1 MPVDFN
7 ASEVYEMAEVIER
20 NGAKYYR
27 KAADSVEADVKPL
40 LLKLAAMEDQHEITF
55 RAMREQLTAEAQK
68 PMVFDPED
76 ESTAYLQAM
85 ADGYVF
91 DVREDPAESLTG
103 DETAL
108 EVLKAALDREK
119 DSVVFF
125 TGMMQMIPEDA
136 GKEKLQAIIEEEL
149 DHIGIISREITAR
162 K

>member
-125 TGMMQMIPEDA
+125 TGMKQMIPEDA